1 MRSLRFAVRALTL
14 SLTLTAAGAFC
25 VAAPASAVDTT
36 QAGNPVGG
44 QQLGAAGVIVNLAPG
59 VPPPPAMPGASF
71 LLADMDTGQIL
82 AARAPHALHLP
93 ASTLK
98 ALTALTLIPLMDAN
112 AKILVKPEDVRADGT
127 HVGILAGTSYS
138 VGTLLQGMLIT
149 SGNDAAY
156 ALARGNKSAAATL
169 QQMNALAADLGAAD
183 TVARDPSGLDKAGQ
197 QTSAYDLALIGRAGM
212 RLPDF
217 RRYVG
222 TKQASLP
229 GGRSADGKLK
239 PGFKISN
246 HNTLLHNYQGAIG
259 IKNGYTVA
267 AKFTYIEAATRGGK
281 TYLLTE
287 MASPQG
293 SWRPAAAMLDWA
305 FAHGSSLTP
314 IGALVEPGE
323 PAAAKPTV
331 AAAVI
336 SRAPP
341 ARSQARPTRSAR
353 PPAITPWIGVAGGL
367 GALALAWSFVRR
379 NTVPRTSRRRR

>member
-1 MRSLRFAVRALTL
+1 MRSLRFVVRALAL

-25 VAAPASAVDTT
+25 VMAPASAVDTS
-36 QAGNPVGG
+36 QVGNPVGG

-82 AARAPHALHLP
+82 VARAPHAAHLP

-98 ALTALTLIPLMDAN
+98 TLTALTLIPLLDTN
-112 AKILVKPEDVRADGT
+112 TKILVKPEDVKADGT

-156 ALARGNKSAAATL
+156 ALARGNQSVAVTL
-169 QQMNALAADLGAAD
+169 QQMNAVAADLGASD
-183 TVARDPSGLDKAGQ
+183 TVAMDPSGLDKAGQ
-197 QTSAYDLALIGRAGM
+197 RSSAYDLALIGRAGM
-212 RLPDF
+212 KLPDF
-217 RRYVG
+217 RRYVS

-259 IKNGYTVA
+259 IKNGYTIA
-267 AKFTYIEAATRGGK
+267 AKFTYVEAATRGGK

-287 MASPQG
+287 MFSPQG
-293 SWRPAAAMLDWA
+293 GWRPAAAMLDWA

-314 IGALVEPGE
+314 IGQLVEPGE

-331 AAAVI
+331 AAAAPP
-336 SRAPP
+336 RAPP
-341 ARSQARPTRSAR
+341 APPTTRSAR
-353 PPAITPWIGVAGGL
+353 PPAITPWIGVVGGL
-367 GALALAWSFVRR
+367 GALVLAWSFVRR
-379 NTVPRTSRRRR
+379 NTTRKRR